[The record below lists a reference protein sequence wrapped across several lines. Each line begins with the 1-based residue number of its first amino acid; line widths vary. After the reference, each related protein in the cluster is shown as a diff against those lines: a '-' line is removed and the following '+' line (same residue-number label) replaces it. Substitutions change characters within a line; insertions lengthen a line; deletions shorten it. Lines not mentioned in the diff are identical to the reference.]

1 MSLTPLTH
9 EEIEAALAGL
19 PGWRHEEDKLKKTFR
34 FQDFREAVSF
44 IVRLAF
50 DAEKHGHHPELSN
63 VYHTVNIALTTH
75 DAGNRVTDKDVAL
88 ARAIEAF
95 SWV

>member
-1 MSLTPLTH
+1 MAFEALTTQQIQ
-9 EEIEAALAGL
+9 EALAEL

-44 IVRLAF
+44 IVRMAF
-50 DAEKHGHHPELSN
+50 SAEELNHHPELRN
-63 VYHTVNIALTTH
+63 VYHTVDIALTTH
-75 DAGNRVTDKDVAL
+75 DAGNRVTDMDVQL
-88 ARAIEAF
+88 ARAIEEF